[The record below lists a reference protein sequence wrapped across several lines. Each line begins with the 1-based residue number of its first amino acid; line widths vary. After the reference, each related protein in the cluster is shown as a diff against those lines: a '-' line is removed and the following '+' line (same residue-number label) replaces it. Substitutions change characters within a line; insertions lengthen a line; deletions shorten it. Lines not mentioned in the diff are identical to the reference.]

1 MYQRNSG
8 FTLVEIAI
16 VIAIISLLM
25 VAVFKGQSLVDQA
38 NTSDIIATMKD
49 LRVAADTFKQ
59 KFHYL
64 PGDFP
69 VATGASQEISGVS
82 AACSIGG
89 AGAGNGNGI
98 IEANESACAT
108 EHLVRA
114 ELIKGDP
121 TTPIST
127 RQGTVWLAYRDNSG
141 AQTAYIAPVQNVVVL
156 SNISCSVALEIDR
169 KLDDGILTAGT
180 IRASKDNTF
189 CTTAGNEKV
198 PLVAFSMAL

>member
-1 MYQRNSG
+1 M
-8 FTLVEIAI
+8 EIAI

-38 NTSDIIATMKD
+38 HTSDIIATMKD
-49 LRVAADTFKQ
+49 IRVAADTFKQ
-59 KFHYL
+59 KFHYW

-69 VATGASQEISGVS
+69 LDTTTPEITGFTSASICVAGDATHAN
-82 AACSIGG
+82 
-89 AGAGNGNGI
+89 GNGNGAI
-98 IEANESACAT
+98 SVLESPCAT
-108 EHLVRA
+108 EQLIRA

-121 TTPIST
+121 AQPIST
-127 RQGTVWLAYRDNSG
+127 RQGVAWLTYRDNSG

-156 SNISCSVALEIDR
+156 SNIPCSMALEIDR

-180 IRASKDNTF
+180 IRASQDNAF
-189 CTTAGNEKV
+189 CMTAGNEKV

>member
-1 MYQRNSG
+1 MVQRNSG

-38 NTSDIIATMKD
+38 FTSDIIATMKD
-49 LRVAADTFKQ
+49 LRVAAGTFKQ

-69 VATGASQEISGVS
+69 VATGASQEIPGVS

-89 AGAGNGNGI
+89 ASAGNGNGI
-98 IEANESACAT
+98 IEATESACAT

-114 ELIKGDP
+114 DLIKGDP
-121 TTPIST
+121 TLPIST
-127 RQGTVWLAYRDNSG
+127 RQGTVWLAYQADSG
-141 AQTAYIAPVQNVVVL
+141 VQTAYIAPVQNVVVL
-156 SNISCSVALEIDR
+156 SNIPCSMALEIDR

-180 IRASKDNTF
+180 IRASKDNAF

-198 PLVAFSMAL
+198 PLVAFAMAL